1 MSNDFHTLMEFLGR
15 LGPEV
20 TGHSASVPDPK
31 NARRLER
38 LITGM
43 RRGPDREE
51 TCELLRLHP
60 AWLRWLAD
68 RVKMARTLETRSDS
82 K

>member
-20 TGHSASVPDPK
+20 TGHNTATPDPQ
-31 NARRLER
+31 NTQRLER
-38 LITGM
+38 LVVGM
-43 RRGPDREE
+43 RPGPDRLE

-68 RVKMARTLETRSDS
+68 RVRMARTQQTPSS
-82 K
+82 